1 MDLKI
6 DFTDKEI
13 SPWSGVYLLK
23 KMLDR
28 MEFDEILSALNVPE
42 TGSNRGYHLHQIEGI
57 TPIK

>member
-13 SPWSGVYLLK
+13 KSRPGVYMLK
-23 KMLDR
+23 KMLDW
-28 MEFDEILSALNVPE
+28 MEFDKILSALNLPE
-42 TGSNRGYHLHQIEGI
+42 TGSNRGYHPHQIEGI